1 MVALARTCVCGAV
14 DKGAAESV
22 DDDANSANRAA
33 EDDARDEDEDEDE
46 DEEDDDVEDDDDEGE
61 GKGDDG
67 CTSGRV
73 SIT

>member
-14 DKGAAESV
+14 DKGAAKDV
-22 DDDANSANRAA
+22 VDDANSANRAA
-33 EDDARDEDEDEDE
+33 EDDARDEDEDE
-46 DEEDDDVEDDDDEGE
+46 EDDDVEDDDDEGE
-61 GKGDDG
+61 GEGDDG